1 MLRVICICN
10 QKGGVGKTTTAVN
23 ISACLAMLKRR
34 TLLIDI
40 DPQANASTGVGF
52 RLASGE
58 PSIYQALIG
67 QIEPSSIIK
76 HTEINDLFIIPS
88 SQSLIGAEVEL
99 VVLENRQ
106 QFLSKMI
113 GVLEN
118 DYDYILID
126 CPPSLGFLTLNALVA
141 AQSVIIPIQCEYYA
155 LEGVSALINTVQK
168 VQNIFNEALFIEGF
182 VLTMFDSRNNI
193 CHQVVDN
200 VRQNLAD
207 RVFKTVIPRNVRLSE
222 APSFGKPVMI
232 YDPQSTGAT
241 SYMAL
246 TKEIL
251 DAETKRNC

>member
-1 MLRVICICN
+1 MTRVICICN

-23 ISACLAMLKRR
+23 VSACVAISHKR

-40 DPQANASTGVGF
+40 DPQANASTGLGF
-52 RLASGE
+52 RLGGSE

-67 QIEPSSIIK
+67 HMAPSLVIRP
-76 HTEINDLFIIPS
+76 TEIEGLSVIPS
-88 SQSLIGAEVEL
+88 SQNLIGAEVEL
-99 VVLENRQ
+99 VGLENREN
-106 QFLSKMI
+106 FLLKLI
-113 GVLEN
+113 QAIRDE
-118 DYDYILID
+118 YDYILID

-141 AQSVIIPIQCEYYA
+141 AHCVIIPIQCEYYA
-155 LEGVSALINTVQK
+155 LEGVSALLNTINKIQQT
-168 VQNIFNEALFIEGF
+168 FNKHLYIQGF

-200 VRQNLAD
+200 VRQHLTD
-207 RVFKTVIPRNVRLSE
+207 KVFKTIIPRNVRLSE

-246 TKEIL
+246 TMEIL
-251 DAETKRNC
+251 DAQN

>member
-1 MLRVICICN
+1 MSRVICICN

-23 ISACLAMLKRR
+23 LSACLAMSKKK

-52 RLASGE
+52 RLGPGE
-58 PSIYQALIG
+58 PSIYQVLID
-67 QIEPSSIIK
+67 QAEPSSVIK
-76 HTEINDLFIIPS
+76 HTEISGLFVIPS

-99 VVLENRQ
+99 VGLENRE
-106 QFLSKMI
+106 QFLSKI
-113 GVLEN
+113 IDIFKSE
-118 DYDYILID
+118 YDYILID
-126 CPPSLGFLTLNALVA
+126 CPPSLGFLTLNGLVA

-155 LEGVSALINTVQK
+155 LEGVSALLNTIKK
-168 VQNIFNEALFIEGF
+168 VKRTLNEALFIEGF

-200 VRQNLAD
+200 VRQNLGNQ
-207 RVFKTVIPRNVRLSE
+207 VFKTIIPRNVRLSE

-241 SYMAL
+241 SYLAL
-246 TKEIL
+246 TTEIL
-251 DAETKRNC
+251 DAETKRNY